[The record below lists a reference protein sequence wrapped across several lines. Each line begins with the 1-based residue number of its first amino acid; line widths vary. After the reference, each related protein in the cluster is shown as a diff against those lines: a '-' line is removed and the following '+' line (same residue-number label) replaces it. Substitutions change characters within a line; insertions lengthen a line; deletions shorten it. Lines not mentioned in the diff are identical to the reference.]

1 MGTKRRFEHCPG
13 LSFIYLYDF
22 CDHWEHLVTIKKFL
36 TLDAIP
42 KTAACIDGARARPPE
57 DVGGISGF
65 ENFLAIMADRDDPEY
80 RDVRR
85 WCGGHFDPEWFD
97 LTVVDKDVRS
107 ALKPNVRRRLHQP
120 KPKRG
125 AGARGKLR
133 STTEGSQLGFGRGRS
148 YTDLSGS
155 RQPIRHQ
162 QRRRYGRIL
171 ARGAARLMGSEA
183 LLQGGA
189 ETAMAGQNA
198 SWTAVR
204 PPRIRPLPATPC
216 QSARD
221 YASYRATRSTTPRS
235 PSFTNSTLACRLA
248 ANREKAIVSVR
259 FGS

>member
-1 MGTKRRFEHCPG
+1 MSRDTLGYVCGRRATDTGSDVEPRSG
-13 LSFIYLYDF
+13 S
-22 CDHWEHLVTIKKFL
+22 
-36 TLDAIP
+36 
-42 KTAACIDGARARPPE
+42 RAGCF
-57 DVGGISGF
+57 GGRCSRFRKG
-65 ENFLAIMADRDDPEY
+65 
-80 RDVRR
+80 RR
-85 WCGGHFDPEWFD
+85 CHQSLCANTGW
-97 LTVVDKDVRS
+97 L
-107 ALKPNVRRRLHQP
+107 LRRRSCKQAP
-120 KPKRG
+120 C
-125 AGARGKLR
+125 
-133 STTEGSQLGFGRGRS
+133 TEGSQLGFGRGRS

-189 ETAMAGQNA
+189 DTVMAGQNA